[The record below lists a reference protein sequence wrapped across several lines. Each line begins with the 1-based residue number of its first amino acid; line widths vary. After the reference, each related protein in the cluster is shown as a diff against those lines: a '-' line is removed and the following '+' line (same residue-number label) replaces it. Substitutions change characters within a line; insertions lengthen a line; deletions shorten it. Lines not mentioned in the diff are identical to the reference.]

1 MDIGPID
8 VGLSKDVEV
17 IPHVFIYN
25 MIVYIYIHTNFH
37 GEHIN
42 YYILGFALVFSSL
55 TRKIHP

>member
-25 MIVYIYIHTNFH
+25 MIVYIYI
-37 GEHIN
+37 
-42 YYILGFALVFSSL
+42 YIQTFMVNILITIYWAL
-55 TRKIHP
+55 H